1 MRPGPRACRVGPRR
15 PRGRLV
21 LCDWFLPSSTL
32 LALRSGECYILI
44 RVLEADTPN
53 GQYRLV
59 PRRMASADKDAMS
72 SRYDGKPFLRL
83 LDSFVLDAIGLLT
96 DAQKEG
102 LATVQPR
109 LAQLYGVD
117 GTWQQIVAAQLSLP
131 ESFREDV
138 SRVWSNYLAS
148 AKAQGLSV
156 DPNEFVE
163 RFVGENF
170 PDIFA

>member
-1 MRPGPRACRVGPRR
+1 
-15 PRGRLV
+15 
-21 LCDWFLPSSTL
+21 
-32 LALRSGECYILI
+32 
-44 RVLEADTPN
+44 
-53 GQYRLV
+53 
-59 PRRMASADKDAMS
+59 MS